1 MTSLNYGLAALSSQL
16 TGFLFFENVKMERQR
31 TNLTYRQIIPKFLTP
46 RTFINGFFPYGAIQA
61 FSKGFI
67 FGLNQQYIRPHLKY
81 SQTTNNLIV
90 GITTGLTEAAIIS
103 PILYIRTHLNSNVT
117 KGVKNKLDI
126 SFSHIFN
133 GCGVLILKRTVD
145 WSTRFVIIDSMKKYS
160 PVDNLVFNTFIG
172 AGISAIFSSPIDR
185 LLPIIYS
192 KQSILNVMK
201 EQRLSFFYKGF
212 VFRFLST
219 GYYTT
224 CLLLFP
230 QLIEN
235 IEFFQK

>member
-1 MTSLNYGLAALSSQL
+1 MTSINYGLAAVGSQL

-31 TNLTYRQIIPKFLTP
+31 TNLPYREIVPRFLTP

-67 FGLNQQYIRPHLKY
+67 FGINQQYIRPHLNY
-81 SQTTNNLIV
+81 SPTTNNLIV

-103 PILYIRTHLNSNVT
+103 PILYIRTHLNTNVT
-117 KGVKNKLDI
+117 GGITSKLRFNLI
-126 SFSHIFN
+126 SIFS
-133 GCGVLILKRTVD
+133 GCGILVLKRSVD
-145 WSTRFVIIDSMKKYS
+145 WSTRFVIIDSVKKYS
-160 PVDNLVFNTFIG
+160 PIDNIVFNTFIG
-172 AGISAIFSSPIDR
+172 AGISAVFSSPIDR

-192 KQSILNVMK
+192 KQSIVDVMK
-201 EQRLSFFYKGF
+201 VQKMSFFYKGF
-212 VFRFLST
+212 TFRFLST

-230 QLIEN
+230 KIIEKF
-235 IEFFQK
+235 IRV

>member
-1 MTSLNYGLAALSSQL
+1 MTSLNYGLAALGSQV

-31 TNLTYRQIIPKFLTP
+31 TNLPYREIVPRFLTP
-46 RTFINGFFPYGAIQA
+46 KTFINGFFPYGAIQA

-67 FGLNQQYIRPHLKY
+67 FGLNQQYIRPRLHY
-81 SQTTNNLIV
+81 SQTTNNLII
-90 GITTGLTEAAIIS
+90 GMTTGLTEAAIIS
-103 PILYIRTHLNSNVT
+103 PILYIRTHLNTNVT
-117 KGVKNKLDI
+117 SGKSKKLDF
-126 SFSHIFN
+126 SFKSIFS
-133 GCGVLILKRTVD
+133 GCGVLILKRSVD
-145 WSTRFVIIDSMKKYS
+145 WSTRFVVIDSMKKYS
-160 PVDNLVFNTFIG
+160 PLDNTVFNTFVG

-192 KQSILNVMK
+192 KQSIVSIMK

-212 VFRFLST
+212 AFRFLST

-230 QLIEN
+230 QIIE
-235 IEFFQK
+235 KYL